1 MDDKKLK
8 KILYNDKKYCCQSC
22 INNEEENESEGSSC
36 GDTSDMASGSR
47 MVSDRSRSSSSP
59 IKQKLRKRNDYSIGD
74 IMNKLNIMQKKNR
87 KLLKNIEYWERE
99 SKITK
104 QKIEKLEIEQKKMRE
119 EIEMLK
125 KDEQKNVKY
134 GLQNNIVT
142 KGLLLLEI
150 PK

>member
-1 MDDKKLK
+1 
-8 KILYNDKKYCCQSC
+8 
-22 INNEEENESEGSSC
+22 
-36 GDTSDMASGSR
+36 
-47 MVSDRSRSSSSP
+47 
-59 IKQKLRKRNDYSIGD
+59 
-74 IMNKLNIMQKKNR
+74 
-87 KLLKNIEYWERE
+87 
-99 SKITK
+99 
-104 QKIEKLEIEQKKMRE
+104 MRE